1 MVTIDKVSLPFIP
14 NYDGGVMIG
23 TYRLGKLML
32 FTVSPLSLCVPLTN
46 NEELL

>member
-1 MVTIDKVSLPFIP
+1 MVTTDKVSSPFIP